1 MDQKKFKN
9 SSPRIKIIQKIY
21 NSLMNQNTV
30 IEFPK
35 SQYKKFIKDVV
46 TGTLERIDLIEE
58 TVNRYL
64 ANDIELKKTDKLL
77 KIILFAAVFELL
89 FKHNN
94 SIKVIIVEYL
104 KAAEFFLEKS
114 KVKYLNA
121 ILDKLSR
128 ILRKSV

>member
-1 MDQKKFKN
+1 MNPN
-9 SSPRIKIIQKIY
+9 SI
-21 NSLMNQNTV
+21 
-30 IEFPK
+30 IEFTK
-35 SQYKKFIKDVV
+35 KQYKKFIKDVV

-94 SIKVIIVEYL
+94 SKKVIISEYL
-104 KAAEFFLEKS
+104 LASEYFLEK
-114 KVKYLNA
+114 VQIGYLNA
-121 ILDKLSR
+121 ILDKLAKE
-128 ILRKSV
+128 IRKDE